1 MAYRINAEW
10 EITVTKNKM
19 KRRCII
25 IDDATWAA
33 VVRAA
38 KVDGRSAGSWIRR
51 ALAACIATR
60 AALIGVACEV
70 SDAQG

>member
-1 MAYRINAEW
+1 M
-10 EITVTKNKM
+10 TKNKM

-25 IDDATWAA
+25 IDDATWTA

-38 KVDGRSAGSWIRR
+38 KVDGRSAGGWIRR
-51 ALAACIATR
+51 ALAASIATR